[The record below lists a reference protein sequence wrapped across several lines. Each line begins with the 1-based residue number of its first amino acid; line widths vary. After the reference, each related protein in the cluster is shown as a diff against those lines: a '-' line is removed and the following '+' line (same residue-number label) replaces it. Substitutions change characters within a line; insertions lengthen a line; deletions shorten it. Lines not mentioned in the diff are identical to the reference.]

1 MIHSKDEPPM
11 NERLTVH
18 EIRFFIVISSW
29 CDTIMPVHVERSTAM
44 RILIVDDDKRLCD
57 TVKRGLEED
66 SYSVE
71 CVHDGDEGECYAE
84 SSSYDLIILDIMIP
98 RRSGLEICRNI
109 RARGIQTPVL
119 MLTAK
124 DAVEDRVRGL
134 DTGADDYLVKPFA
147 FTELLARVR
156 ALLRREGLSR
166 SPEIRAGDLAM
177 NTVTREVKWK
187 NRPVDLTTK
196 EYAILEYFMRNPG
209 AVITRTML
217 EEKAWG
223 DDLDS
228 FSNLVDVYILRIRQK
243 IDLQQ
248 GKNIIQT
255 VRGAGYR
262 LKAQ

>member
-1 MIHSKDEPPM
+1 
-11 NERLTVH
+11 
-18 EIRFFIVISSW
+18 
-29 CDTIMPVHVERSTAM
+29 M
-44 RILIVDDDKRLCD
+44 RVLIVDDDKRLCD

-66 SYSVE
+66 SYSVD
-71 CVHDGDEGECYAE
+71 CVYEGDEGECYAE

-98 RRSGLEICRNI
+98 CKNGLEICRNL
-109 RARGIQTPVL
+109 RTRGIRTPIL

-124 DAVEDRVRGL
+124 DTVEDRVKGL

-156 ALLRREGLSR
+156 ALLRREGLSK
-166 SPEIRAGDLAM
+166 SPEIHAGDLVM

-187 NRPVDLTTK
+187 QKPVELTTK
-196 EYAILEYFMRNPG
+196 EYAILEYFMRHPG

-217 EEKAWG
+217 EERAWG
-223 DDLDS
+223 DELDS
-228 FSNLVDVYILRIRQK
+228 FSNLVDVYILRLRQK
-243 IDLQQ
+243 IDPEQ